1 MEENA
6 IQFIIIQKFQQ
17 HNSNNNISHE
27 NTFKIRLKEYI
38 TNGAAGNKFIV
49 QLARARFH
57 I

>member
-1 MEENA
+1 MP
-6 IQFIIIQKFQQ
+6 FISFHYSKDF
-17 HNSNNNISHE
+17 NSNE

-38 TNGAAGNKFIV
+38 TNGAAGNKFFV